1 VGLASAFAGAAAL
14 LRRWRGGH
22 GAPVCAVLVAV
33 LAGAVPAAGQVAAFV
48 VRGDAIEAPLAGLVG
63 NAARGE
69 TIVKN
74 RETANCLICH
84 SIPDPREAFM
94 GEIGPPLAG
103 VGARL
108 TPGRI
113 RLRLVDPTRVNPG
126 AIMPA
131 YHRTDGLLRVDP
143 RFAGRPV
150 LTAQE
155 IEDVVAWLSTLRE

>member
-1 VGLASAFAGAAAL
+1 L
-14 LRRWRGGH
+14 
-22 GAPVCAVLVAV
+22 AVLLGA
-33 LAGAVPAAGQVAAFV
+33 AVPAAGQVADFV
-48 VRGDAIEAPLAGLVG
+48 VRGDAIDAPLADLVG
-63 NAARGE
+63 DAQRGE
-69 TIVKN
+69 AVVKN

-84 SIPDPREAFM
+84 SIPDPREPFM

-108 TPGRI
+108 TPGQI

-131 YHRTDGLLRVDP
+131 YHRTHDLLRVDP

-150 LTAQE
+150 LGAQD

>member
-1 VGLASAFAGAAAL
+1 MLAAGS
-14 LRRWRGGH
+14 
-22 GAPVCAVLVAV
+22 
-33 LAGAVPAAGQVAAFV
+33 PAAGQVVGFV
-48 VRGDAIEAPLAGLVG
+48 LQGDAIEAPLAGLRG
-63 NAARGE
+63 DPARGE
-69 TIVKN
+69 AVVKN

-84 SIPDPREAFM
+84 SIPDPREPFM

-103 VGARL
+103 VGSRL
-108 TPGRI
+108 TPGQI

-131 YHRTDGLLRVDP
+131 YHRVDGLLRVDP

-150 LTAQE
+150 LNAQE